1 MSTEEVTHSAGYWYD
16 DRSRVDAVDVLNA
29 LRRYRTA
36 ENAAQR
42 RAREALGV
50 GENALLA
57 LRVLLDAD
65 QTGRRV
71 NSKQLAEELGIT
83 AASTSALVDRLV
95 RSGHVERHPDPHDRR
110 GVFLTASGESMRQAF
125 RVLDQLDE
133 SGAEVASSLNA
144 AELRVI
150 VSFLEDM
157 TRVVGHIAP
166 EDAQSDDVAVA

>member
-1 MSTEEVTHSAGYWYD
+1 MATEEVTHSAGYWYD
-16 DRSRVDAVDVLNA
+16 DRSSVDAVDVLNA

-71 NSKQLAEELGIT
+71 NSKQLAEEL
-83 AASTSALVDRLV
+83 
-95 RSGHVERHPDPHDRR
+95 GHVERHPDPHDRR

-157 TRVVGHIAP
+157 TRVVDHIAP

>member
-1 MSTEEVTHSAGYWYD
+1 MTTEEVRHSAGYWYD
-16 DRSRVDAVDVLNA
+16 ERERVDAVDVLNA
-29 LRRYRTA
+29 LRRYRSA

-57 LRVLLDAD
+57 LRVLLDAEHD
-65 QTGRRV
+65 GRRV

-110 GVFLTASGESMRQAF
+110 GVFLTASGQSMRQAF
-125 RVLDQLDE
+125 SVLDQLDD
-133 SGAEVASSLNA
+133 SGAAVVSTLDERDI
-144 AELRVI
+144 RVI
-150 VSFLEDM
+150 VAFLEEM
-157 TRVVGHIAP
+157 TRVVEHIAP
-166 EDAQSDDVAVA
+166 EESQADDVAVA